1 MLSPQLRRKVYN
13 LWTMFWSSGITNP
26 LTAIE
31 QITYLLFLKHLEVL
45 DERRVQ
51 QGKTSIYA
59 VAWQGEKRTKDGTGR
74 HSKELRA
81 VPLVLH
87 PPRRRL

>member
-1 MLSPQLRRKVYN
+1 MLSPQLRRKVLN

-45 DERRVQ
+45 DEDRVKQ
-51 QGKTSIYA
+51 RQEVHLCCRVDGRKTYQTRPGCDSG
-59 VAWQGEKRTKDGTGR
+59 Q
-74 HSKELRA
+74 L
-81 VPLVLH
+81 
-87 PPRRRL
+87 